1 MLDISFYTTKGA
13 NGAES
18 ETVDVGETFYEWL
31 ARAEFSK
38 IGGASIDT
46 EIYIDEEN
54 VILPLVELDRD
65 IRQQF
70 KKFFSEAIVS
80 ESDAVLTKL
89 GDYPTKEQ
97 YHEETYRLRKL
108 LELLKCV
115 ENENYQYIQR
125 I

>member
-1 MLDISFYTTKGA
+1 MLDISFYIT
-13 NGAES
+13 NGSES
-18 ETVDVGETFYEWL
+18 ETVDVSETLYEWL
-31 ARAEFSK
+31 ARSDFSK
-38 IGGASIDT
+38 IGGESIDT

-54 VILPLVELDRD
+54 VILPLVTLNQD

-70 KKFFSEAIVS
+70 KKFFSEAIIS

-89 GDYPTKEQ
+89 GDSPSKEEYQ
-97 YHEETYRLRKL
+97 AGTYRLRKM

-115 ENENYQYIQR
+115 ENENYQYLQR

>member
-1 MLDISFYTTKGA
+1 MFDISFYAAKGEPSDSVKITA
-13 NGAES
+13 L
-18 ETVDVGETFYEWL
+18 TYEWL
-31 ARAEFSK
+31 ARSEFSK
-38 IGGASIDT
+38 IGGLSIDT

-54 VILPLVELDRD
+54 VILHLVELNQD

-89 GDYPTKEQ
+89 GDYPSKEQ
-97 YHEETYRLRKL
+97 YQEETYRLRKL

-115 ENENYQYIQR
+115 DNENYQYLQR
-125 I
+125 V

>member
-1 MLDISFYTTKGA
+1 MLDISFYTANGV

-31 ARAEFSK
+31 ARSEFSK
-38 IGGASIDT
+38 IGGLSIDT

-54 VILPLVELDRD
+54 VILPLVELNQD

-89 GDYPTKEQ
+89 GDYPNKEQ
-97 YHEETYRLRKL
+97 YQEETYRLRKL

-115 ENENYQYIQR
+115 DNENYQYLQR
-125 I
+125 V

>member
-1 MLDISFYTTKGA
+1 MFDISFYSA
-13 NGAES
+13 NGEPSNSVRITAA
-18 ETVDVGETFYEWL
+18 TYEWL
-31 ARAEFSK
+31 AKLDFAK
-38 IGGASIDT
+38 IGGESIDT

-54 VILPLVELDRD
+54 VILPLVELNRD

-70 KKFFSEAIVS
+70 KKFFSESIVS

-89 GDYPTKEQ
+89 GDYPSKEQ
-97 YHEETYRLRKL
+97 YQEETYRLRKL

-115 ENENYQYIQR
+115 ENENYHYLQR

>member
-1 MLDISFYTTKGA
+1 MLDISFYTT
-13 NGAES
+13 NGSES
-18 ETVDVGETFYEWL
+18 ETVDVEETLYEWL
-31 ARAEFSK
+31 AKSEFSK

-46 EIYIDEEN
+46 EIYLDEEN
-54 VILPLVELDRD
+54 VILPLVELNQE

-70 KKFFSEAIVS
+70 KKIFSEAIIN

-89 GDYPTKEQ
+89 GDSPSKEEYQ
-97 YHEETYRLRKL
+97 AGTYRLRKM

-115 ENENYQYIQR
+115 ENENYQYLQR